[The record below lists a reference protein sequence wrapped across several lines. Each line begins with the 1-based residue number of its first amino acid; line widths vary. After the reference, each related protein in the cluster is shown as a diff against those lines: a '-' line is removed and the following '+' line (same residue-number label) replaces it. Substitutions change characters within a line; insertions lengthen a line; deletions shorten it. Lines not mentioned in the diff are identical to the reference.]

1 MATAVPKSVL
11 IAPTK
16 NTWAEFGGGK
26 VFLGCP
32 KADGD
37 GCYETHPLDSGTYTI
52 AANGDVTPAFDCPD
66 CDYDELITLT
76 DWVAP

>member
-1 MATAVPKSVL
+1 MATAVPKSL
-11 IAPTK
+11 NLAPIA

-32 KADGD
+32 KLDD
-37 GCYETHPLDSGTYTI
+37 GCRETQPLDSGTYTI

-66 CDYDELITLT
+66 CDFDELITLT